1 MKETLKK
8 VMKRAWEIKKQN
20 VKNIFSICLK
30 MAWAE
35 IKKVY
40 KKSKKTSFNDFRFGG
55 LNKRRASNQYWT
67 MNRVSED
74 ESKIVV
80 KVADEHL
87 LETRYGYALILDR
100 NHVVFV
106 KDWQVSKNYFGNEVV
121 LTKEYFNVKEWGT
134 FNDFCEN
141 EEVLSWKHWLEIA
154 KNQIVDVKW
163 AK

>member
-8 VMKRAWEIKKQN
+8 VMKRAWEIKKED
-20 VKNIFSICLK
+20 KRNIFAICLK

-35 IKKVY
+35 VKAAPVQKK
-40 KKSKKTSFNDFRFGG
+40 KSFNDFRFDG
-55 LNKRRASNQYWT
+55 LNKRRESNKYWT
-67 MNRVSED
+67 MDRVNESED
-74 ESKIVV
+74 RIVIR
-80 KVADEHL
+80 VADEHL

-106 KDWQVSKNYFGNEVV
+106 KDWQVSINYFGNEVV
-121 LTKEYFNVKEWGT
+121 LSKDYFNIKEWGT
-134 FNDFCEN
+134 FNDFFEN
-141 EEVLSWKHWLEIA
+141 EEALDWKYWLEAA